1 MKIDEA
7 EEIIDRMYQNK
18 MCSIEE
24 RTNEGLVIHLG
35 TKIDFTKEEE
45 ASVIILREL
54 QILRNKA
61 NKYDALVEKIKEKIE
76 EIRKYEEIAREQ
88 IGVKIVIADS
98 DSLNFGRKQ
107 AHGKDIEVLEELIP
121 KEE

>member
-1 MKIDEA
+1 MRLK
-7 EEIIDRMYQNK
+7 NN
-18 MCSIEE
+18 IEE
-24 RTNEGLVIHLG
+24 GI
-35 TKIDFTKEEE
+35 KILERMIKIEKECLHYDV
-45 ASVIILREL
+45 SRDEL
-54 QILRNKA
+54 QAIKNILADREINKVKA
-61 NKYDALVEKIKEKIE
+61 NKYDALVEKMKEKIE

-107 AHGKDIEVLEELIP
+107 AHEKDIEVIQELIP